1 MGRPWAHNPAQ
12 SVRLERGRGQQQ
24 LPRHRFEMRCK
35 GRFRTALHL
44 CMVLAMVG
52 GANSFVTMPA
62 CRSRVCGWLRPGAG
76 SCTWRSSTQMQMQPV
91 LQSRAGSPR
100 AGVDALSF
108 LRLVRTGERWFEL
121 QTAVV
126 SYAHPVNDEGGGQQ
140 DLDLIGM
147 LHLADPLYY
156 RELQEITENHDRV
169 LYELIVD
176 KDVVDEDKSGCRRLT
191 QRMNPA
197 LDQLQLA
204 ARHGLQAQLEALD
217 YMKDSWVLADM
228 ERSAIRRLQLQR
240 GEGPP
245 PNALQAAMAGW
256 GPGNMQAVPSEII
269 RTWLRLPLWL
279 VPCPEGA
286 MLALDWALSSRGL
299 VSEVLT
305 ALVDSAAKLDLRAV
319 QKLAYAQLLVS
330 GSMVC
335 DGPQTVIMAER
346 NAVALGEVRR
356 AQLDGCRRVALL
368 YGGLHGPDLD
378 LRLQRDL
385 GFVRTKTKWMTAWRI
400 AVPAPEATVSNVAG
414 ALSLYLS
421 LDALDWILTIQGI
434 ADAMAQPGGG
444 ASGLALGL
452 AYIVRHALLYF
463 SVGRWVI
470 SWERPRV

>member
-1 MGRPWAHNPAQ
+1 
-12 SVRLERGRGQQQ
+12 
-24 LPRHRFEMRCK
+24 
-35 GRFRTALHL
+35 
-44 CMVLAMVG
+44 
-52 GANSFVTMPA
+52 
-62 CRSRVCGWLRPGAG
+62 
-76 SCTWRSSTQMQMQPV
+76 
-91 LQSRAGSPR
+91 
-100 AGVDALSF
+100 
-108 LRLVRTGERWFEL
+108 
-121 QTAVV
+121 
-126 SYAHPVNDEGGGQQ
+126 
-140 DLDLIGM
+140 
-147 LHLADPLYY
+147 
-156 RELQEITENHDRV
+156 
-169 LYELIVD
+169 
-176 KDVVDEDKSGCRRLT
+176 
-191 QRMNPA
+191 
-197 LDQLQLA
+197 
-204 ARHGLQAQLEALD
+204 
-217 YMKDSWVLADM
+217 
-228 ERSAIRRLQLQR
+228 
-240 GEGPP
+240 
-245 PNALQAAMAGW
+245 
-256 GPGNMQAVPSEII
+256 
-269 RTWLRLPLWL
+269 
-279 VPCPEGA
+279 
-286 MLALDWALSSRGL
+286 